1 MEQNHKRAYYRL
13 EINTINGSP
22 MVNDFW
28 DYTDEEAQL
37 TAMIHYVKRP
47 HRYGYTLHK
56 YDQNDTCGTFHL
68 MGKYEE
74 STAIG

>member
-1 MEQNHKRAYYRL
+1 MNNNYGKAYYRL
-13 EINTINGSP
+13 TINIDNGSP
-22 MVNDFW
+22 IVFDFW
-28 DYTDEEAQL
+28 DYSDQKAQL
-37 TAMIHYVKRP
+37 TAMIHYIKRP
-47 HRYGYTLHK
+47 HRLGYILHK